1 MAHTLTFKV
10 REKYDTRVSGVE
22 IEVALSLSEAN
33 LTCRA
38 KIDTSAQACLFQR
51 ELGDL
56 LGLEIEDGHR
66 REFDSIAGSLIA
78 YGHSVTLHTL
88 GLAFDSV
95 VYFAA
100 NYGLRRNLLG
110 REGWLSKVRLAIVD
124 YDSEVFLSRYEE

>member
-1 MAHTLTFKV
+1 
-10 REKYDTRVSGVE
+10 
-22 IEVALSLSEAN
+22 
-33 LTCRA
+33 
-38 KIDTSAQACLFQR
+38 
-51 ELGDL
+51 L